1 MGSDEMNTSVSA
13 PVRGRLALAGDMV
26 IATLDRRAHPHLAG
40 QSQAAGIGAFARG
53 ALQSRWEAWNLPA
66 LAAVGGDTI
75 YAYSRAGVVVAL
87 DLNGHERWRTAVPD
101 DRSPQSQAWADRDG
115 PFQADV
121 VAAGDSVYLAAGAEV
136 LRLAAGNGQVLGRA
150 TTCRSARGTIARLAA
165 AAGGERLVA
174 TCTERTEWDDLPPGA
189 GGVVWQPAPPLVTR
203 RTMPGDLVAF
213 DLGLNEVWRLPPVSA
228 EAVYGDERPV
238 ALEDGGVACVAA
250 RAVKSDGGIRLLDI
264 FTSWLLAVD
273 GRNGTLRWQRENRS
287 GHSQPDPLAVPG
299 GVVAGTAPV
308 FYALADGRPQW
319 EVHVDRQGLVAGVT
333 PVLDVD
339 RERLLAA
346 GRTGI
351 RAIGLRDG
359 QVSDVAAY
367 GPSPFSGSITTPL
380 LKDGDTLYLGVE
392 EAGAARLLAIRLS
405 QAA

>member
-1 MGSDEMNTSVSA
+1 MEPNGVSTSLAA
-13 PVRGRLALAGDMV
+13 PVRGRLALAGDML

-53 ALQSRWEAWNLPA
+53 TLQSRWEAWDLPA

-87 DLNGHERWRTAVPD
+87 DFDGRERWRTAVPD
-101 DRSPQSQAWADRDG
+101 DRSPQGQAWGDRDG

-136 LRLAAGNGQVLGRA
+136 LRLAASSGQVLARA
-150 TTCRSARGTIARLAA
+150 AACRSARGTIARLTAV
-165 AAGGERLVA
+165 GERLVA
-174 TCTERTEWDDLPPGA
+174 TCTERSEWDDLPPGA
-189 GGVVWQPAPPLVTR
+189 GGVVWHPAPPLVTR
-203 RTMPGDLVAF
+203 RTTPGDLVAF
-213 DLGLNEVWRLPPVSA
+213 ELSLKEVWRLPPVSA
-228 EAVYGDERPV
+228 EAVHGDERPA
-238 ALEDGGVACVAA
+238 ALEDGSVACVAA
-250 RAVKSDGGIRLLDI
+250 RAVESDGGIRLLDI

-273 GRNGTLRWQRENRS
+273 GRSGTLRWQRESRS

-299 GVVAGTAPV
+299 GVVAGTDPV
-308 FYALADGRPQW
+308 FYTLADGRPQW
-319 EVHVDRQGLVAGVT
+319 EIRGDQQGLLAGVT
-333 PVLDVD
+333 PVVDAD

-367 GPSPFSGSITTPL
+367 GPSPFYGSVTTPL

-392 EAGAARLLAIRLS
+392 EAGVARLLAIRLNK
-405 QAA
+405 AA